1 MNLVRLAAHGG
12 PDALTPA
19 TAPTP
24 EPGPG
29 QVRVRVAAA
38 GVNFID
44 TYHRTGLYPVPLPF
58 TPGQEGAGTI
68 SAVGAGVD
76 LAVGTRVAWAGAPG
90 SYAEEVVIPA
100 HRAAPVPDG
109 VSDTDAAAAMLQGM
123 TAHYLTHDT
132 FPLAPGHVCL
142 VHAAAGGTG
151 QLVVQ
156 LARARGATVIGT
168 VSTDE
173 KEAIARASG
182 CHEVLR
188 YAGFAAAVKATQ
200 GGAHVVYDGVGAA
213 TFTES
218 LDALRLRGMMVLF
231 GASSGPVAPFDPSI
245 LNSKG
250 SLFLTRPSLFHY
262 VATPAEYAARASAV
276 LDAVAAGTLRIRVSH
291 TFPLANAAEAH
302 RVLESR
308 GTTGKILLVP

>member
-1 MNLVRLAAHGG
+1 MNIIRIATHGG
-12 PDALTPA
+12 PDVLAVA
-19 TAPTP
+19 TTSTP

-44 TYHRTGLYPVPLPF
+44 TYHRTGLYPIPLPF

-68 SAVGAGVD
+68 TAVGSGVT
-76 LAVGTRVAWAGAPG
+76 LTVGTRVAWAGAAG

-132 FPLAPGHVCL
+132 FALTPGHVCL

-151 QLVVQ
+151 QLVAQ

-173 KEAIARASG
+173 KEAIALASG

-188 YAGFAAAVKATQ
+188 YDGFAAAVKRLH

-213 TFTES
+213 TFNES
-218 LDALRLRGMMVLF
+218 LDALRLRGTMVLF
-231 GASSGPVAPFDPSI
+231 GAASGPVPPFDPSL
-245 LNSKG
+245 LNTKG

-262 VATPAEYAARASAV
+262 VATPEEYAARATAV
-276 LDAVAAGTLRIRVSH
+276 LAAVGAGTLRIRVSH
-291 TFPLANAAEAH
+291 TFPLADAAEAH
-302 RVLESR
+302 RVLEGR
-308 GTTGKILLVP
+308 GTTGKILLIP